1 MVNSPLLEMNDISV
15 SFEAEPIF
23 KGFNLSLCK
32 NETLGLTGP
41 SGCGKSTVLR
51 VAVDLVTPSQ
61 GSVYFQDR
69 SVVEWD
75 PIELRRK
82 MVLVTQEPS
91 MFAGSVRDNLL
102 WGLRVHGLCADDEQ
116 LETILE
122 EVVLWPS
129 LLDKN
134 AQNLSGGQKQRVSIA
149 RALLLAPDVL
159 LLDEP
164 TSALD
169 DESALAVEEVIN
181 QLLKERELGVI
192 IVTHNKEQ
200 AERFTSRIIEMKGS
214 ENNAS

>member
-1 MVNSPLLEMNDISV
+1 MNDISV

-69 SVVEWD
+69 RVVEWD